1 MTNSWD
7 AYYDAFKTIFK
18 DEDGDEATFDE
29 EHSLD
34 IDLLIEH
41 EDKLIALGYKKKDS
55 EDGEYSMY
63 DLDNGEYYKFEEY
76 GHLSLS
82 FGLPS
87 TFYDIDDFEEKA
99 HKLLGFKKEWI
110 KELACNG

>member
-41 EDKLIALGYKKKDS
+41 EDKLIALGYKKKVS

-99 HKLLGFKKEWI
+99 HKLLGFKREWI
-110 KELACNG
+110 KESACNG